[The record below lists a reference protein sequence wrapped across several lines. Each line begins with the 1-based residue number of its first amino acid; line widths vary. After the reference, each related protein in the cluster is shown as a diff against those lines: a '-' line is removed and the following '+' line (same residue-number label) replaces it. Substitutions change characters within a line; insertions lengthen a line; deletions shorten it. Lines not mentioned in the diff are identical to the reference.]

1 MSMKKDYLISVI
13 VPIYNVEN
21 YLYRCVNSIVQQS
34 YDNLEIVLV
43 DDGSTDRCGEI
54 CDDYCEKDSR
64 IKVVHKRNGGLV
76 SARKAGAAAASGD
89 YVINVDGDDWV
100 EKDYFEN
107 FVRGILSHEP
117 DIIYSTKHY
126 KDYYNHSDII
136 KVNMLDQ
143 KEMYRIY
150 SGEYGFLKCEESNVT
165 YGLWLVCVK
174 RKLYVQVQNS
184 IDDNIV
190 DCEDVSCIIRLMAR
204 TDKVLFIDEGGYHY
218 VQRSDSITHNKR
230 KFSDIVLHDT
240 LNYLDQ
246 VGISRNCG
254 FQNVIAGMYGI
265 MKLSTEFGQ
274 FQKIEYDYLFPFSDV
289 KKGSNV
295 VVYGAGS
302 LGKLIIEHILDTKQY
317 SLVSWVDTNEKTEI
331 HGIKIEPVNK
341 LLTIKYDKIIIATVK
356 RRLMNEMC
364 STLEA
369 LGIHKNEI
377 SLLDYGLLNALIE
390 Q

>member
-54 CDDYCEKDSR
+54 CDDYCKKDSR

-107 FVRGILSHEP
+107 FVRGISSHEP

-246 VGISRNCG
+246 VGISRNRG

-302 LGKLIIEHILDTKQY
+302 LGKLIIEHILDSKQY